1 MNHKVLKTLE
11 FDKIIARLEEKCLT
25 PLGKKEARNLEPLPT
40 VYDVRD
46 PQQET
51 EDALSRLYRFGSFSA
66 SGARDIRDS
75 LARLRVQAS
84 LSMPELLSVGML
96 LRTAERVKAYGNAES
111 ESSRKK
117 AARNDWQKPAEE
129 LPEEEGFRDSLTDYF
144 NALEPLGAFYRE
156 IERCILSEEE
166 MADDAS
172 SGLLSV
178 RRRLKN
184 TQSKVRD
191 ELNRLVVSS
200 GSLLRDHVIT
210 MRNGRYC
217 LPVKT
222 ECRGQVPGMIHD
234 ESATGSTVFIEPLAV
249 VRLNNEIRELEI
261 AEQKEIEAVLMK
273 LSEEAAQHEDAIR
286 TDLTILSHLD
296 FVFAKASLA
305 KDMHAVRPEFT
316 TDHTLDLREARHPL
330 LDPKTAVPISIRLGE
345 TFDTLIVTGP
355 NTGGKTVS
363 LKTVGLLTLMGQAG
377 LHIPAFE
384 GSKLGHFG
392 EVYADIGDE
401 QSIEQSLSTFSS
413 HMKNLTAI
421 LRRADED
428 SLVLLDE
435 LCAGTD
441 PEEGANLA
449 IAILNALRLRNA
461 RAMATTHYSEL
472 KLYAL
477 ATDGVEN
484 ACCEFDLATLSP
496 TYRLLIGIPGK
507 SNAFA
512 ISKRLGL
519 DPAIIQDAQQRMD
532 QDTVAFEDV
541 IRDLNDSRRKMER
554 EKSKI
559 GQLKAE
565 AKNLKATLDAEE
577 AKTEEKRQKILAD
590 ARREAQEMLS
600 RAKAQLDETIRVMN
614 REGKDVRELEK
625 QRTKTREMMK
635 DSLPKDAAAAQGAK
649 KASREPAELHPGD
662 KVQVLPL
669 GVQGIVSTPPDAKGE
684 LYVQVGILR
693 SQFRVSDLEK
703 LEDAAETVAKKAP
716 RASSSAGDLQ
726 KAATISP
733 EINLIGMTQDDATAV
748 LEKYMDDAYLAHLPN
763 VRIVHGRGT
772 GALRSAVQ
780 RLLKQLSYVKSFRSG
795 AIGEGDTGV
804 TIAELK

>member
-1 MNHKVLKTLE
+1 MNQKVLKTLE
-11 FDKIIARLEEKCLT
+11 FDKTVARLEEKCLT
-25 PLGKKEARNLEPLPT
+25 PLGKKKARALAPLSS

-46 PQQET
+46 AQQET
-51 EDALSRLYRFGSFSA
+51 EDALSRLYRYGSFSA

-84 LSMPELLSVGML
+84 LSMPELLSVAML
-96 LRTAERVKAYGNAES
+96 LRTAERVKAYGNSDQDPSA
-111 ESSRKK
+111 KK
-117 AARNDWQKPAEE
+117 RSQTQ
-129 LPEEEGFRDSLTDYF
+129 PEPEEGFRDSLTDFF
-144 NALEPLGAFYRE
+144 NGLDPLGAFYRE
-156 IERCILSEEE
+156 IDRCILSEEE

-178 RRRLKN
+178 RRRMKN
-184 TQSKVRD
+184 AQSKVRD
-191 ELNRLVVSS
+191 ELNRLVVSN
-200 GSLLRDHVIT
+200 GSWLRDHVIT

-217 LPVKT
+217 LPVKS
-222 ECRGQVPGMIHD
+222 ECRAQVPGMIHD
-234 ESATGSTVFIEPLAV
+234 ESGSGSTVFIEPLAV
-249 VRLNNEIRELEI
+249 VKLNNEIRELEI
-261 AEQKEIEAVLMK
+261 AEKKEIEAVLAK
-273 LSEEAAQHEDAIR
+273 LSEEAAGHEDALR
-286 TDLTILSHLD
+286 ADLQILSHLD
-296 FVFAKASLA
+296 FVFAKAALA
-305 KDMHAVRPEFT
+305 KEMNAVRPVFSGDRSLE
-316 TDHTLDLREARHPL
+316 LRAARHPL
-330 LDPKTAVPISIRLGE
+330 LDPKTAVPIDVRLGE

-377 LHIPAFE
+377 LHIPAAD
-384 GSKLGHFG
+384 GSKLGLFE

-421 LRRADED
+421 LRRAGED

-449 IAILNALRLRNA
+449 IAILNALRQRGS
-461 RAMATTHYSEL
+461 RSMATTHYSEL

-477 ATDGVEN
+477 TTEGVEN
-484 ACCEFDLATLSP
+484 ASCEFDIATLSP
-496 TYRLLIGIPGK
+496 TYKLLIGIPGK

-512 ISKRLGL
+512 ISRRLGL
-519 DPAIIQDAQQRMD
+519 DPAIIADAQHSMD
-532 QDTVAFEDV
+532 EDKVAFEDV
-541 IRDLNDSRRKMER
+541 IRDLNDSKRKMER

-577 AKTEEKRQKILAD
+577 ARTEEKRQKILAE
-590 ARREAQEMLS
+590 ARREAQEMLAK
-600 RAKAQLDETIRVMN
+600 AKAQLDETIRAMN
-614 REGKDVRELEK
+614 RQGKDVRELEQ
-625 QRTKTREMMK
+625 QRTKTREMMQAN
-635 DSLPKDAAAAQGAK
+635 LPKGAAVPESAP
-649 KASREPAELHPGD
+649 KASASTEELKPGD

-669 GVQGIVSTPPDAKGE
+669 GVEGVVSTAPDAKGE

-693 SQFRVSDLEK
+693 SQFRVSDLQK
-703 LEDAAETVAKKAP
+703 LEDQGESGKKKP
-716 RASSSAGDLQ
+716 RASSGGSDLQ
-726 KAATISP
+726 KAATVSP
-733 EINLIGMTQDDATAV
+733 EINLIGMTQDEATAY
-748 LEKYMDDAYLAHLPN
+748 LEKYLDDAYLAHLPN

-780 RLLKQLSYVKSFRSG
+780 RLLRMLPYVKSYRLG
-795 AIGEGDTGV
+795 TIGEGDSGV
-804 TIAELK
+804 TIAEFK

>member
-1 MNHKVLKTLE
+1 MNQKVLRTLE
-11 FDKIIARLEEKCLT
+11 FDKILLKLEEKCLT
-25 PLGKKEARNLEPLPT
+25 PLGKKEARNLTPLQT

-46 PQQET
+46 AQTET
-51 EDALSRLYRFGSFSA
+51 EDALKRLYRHGSFSA

-84 LSMPELLSVGML
+84 LSMQELLSIAML
-96 LRTAERVKAYGNAES
+96 LRTAERVKSYGNADS
-111 ESSRKK
+111 EGPGRK
-117 AARNDWQKPAEE
+117 RVQEE
-129 LPEEEGFRDSLTDYF
+129 PEEEGFRDSLTDYF
-144 NALEPLGAFYRE
+144 NALDPAGAFYRE
-156 IERCILSEEE
+156 IDRCILSEEE

-184 TQSKVRD
+184 AQAKVRD
-191 ELNRLVVSS
+191 ELNRLVVSN

-222 ECRGQVPGMIHD
+222 ECRAQVPGMIHD
-234 ESATGSTVFIEPLAV
+234 ESGTGSTVFIEPLAV

-261 AEQKEIEAVLMK
+261 AEQKEIEAVLAR
-273 LSEEAAQHEDAIR
+273 LSEEAAGREDLLR
-286 TDLTILSHLD
+286 TDLSVLSHLD

-305 KDMHAVRPEFT
+305 KDMNAVRPAFT
-316 TDHTLDLREARHPL
+316 QDHSMELRSARHPL
-330 LDPKTAVPISIRLGE
+330 LDPKTAVPIDVRLGGG
-345 TFDTLIVTGP
+345 FDTLIVTGP

-363 LKTVGLLTLMGQAG
+363 LKTTGLLTLMGQAG
-377 LHIPAFE
+377 LHIPAAD
-384 GSKLGHFG
+384 GSKLGYFE
-392 EVYADIGDE
+392 EVFADIGDE

-421 LRRADED
+421 LRRADEN

-449 IAILNALRLRNA
+449 IAILSALRVRGA

-477 ATDGVEN
+477 TTDGVEN
-484 ACCEFDLATLSP
+484 ASCEFDIATLSP
-496 TYRLLIGIPGK
+496 TYKLLIGIPGK

-512 ISKRLGL
+512 ISRRLGL
-519 DPAIIQDAQQRMD
+519 EPAIIEDAQRRMD
-532 QDTVAFEDV
+532 EDTVAFEDV
-541 IRDLNDSRRKMER
+541 IRDLNDSKRKMER

-565 AKNLKATLDAEE
+565 AKNLKASLDAEE
-577 AKTEEKRQKILAD
+577 AKTEEKRQKILAE
-590 ARREAQEMLS
+590 ARREAQEMLAK
-600 RAKAQLDETIRVMN
+600 AKAQLDETIRVLN
-614 REGKDVRELEK
+614 RQGKDVRELEQ
-625 QRTKTREMMK
+625 QRTKTREMQK
-635 DSLPKDAAAAQGAK
+635 ETLPQGASQPESAPK
-649 KASREPAELHPGD
+649 SAAKPQDLKPGD

-693 SQFRVSDLEK
+693 SQFRVTDLEK
-703 LEDAAETVAKKAP
+703 LEDAAETTSKKP
-716 RASSSAGDLQ
+716 RVTGGGTGDLQ

-733 EINLIGMTQDDATAV
+733 EINLIGMTQDEATAA
-748 LEKYMDDAYLAHLPN
+748 LEKYLDDAYLAHLRT

-780 RLLKQLSYVKSFRSG
+780 RLLKSLNYVKSYRQG
-795 AIGEGDTGV
+795 AFGEGDSGV
-804 TIAELK
+804 TIAEFK

>member
-1 MNHKVLKTLE
+1 MNQKVLKTLE

-25 PLGKKEARNLEPLPT
+25 PLGKKNARSLTPLPT

-46 PQQET
+46 AQQET

-84 LSMPELLSVGML
+84 LSMPELLSVAML
-96 LRTAERVKAYGNAES
+96 LRTADRVKAYGNADPDGSSKKRAQAAS
-111 ESSRKK
+111 ET
-117 AARNDWQKPAEE
+117 
-129 LPEEEGFRDSLTDYF
+129 EEGFRDSLTDFF
-144 NALEPLGAFYRE
+144 NCLEPLPSFYRE
-156 IERCILSEEE
+156 IDRCILSEEE

-172 SGLLSV
+172 NGLLSV
-178 RRRLKN
+178 RRRMKN
-184 TQSKVRD
+184 AQSKVRD
-191 ELNRLVVSS
+191 ELNRLVVSN
-200 GSLLRDHVIT
+200 GAWLQDHVIT

-217 LPVKT
+217 LPVKN
-222 ECRGQVPGMIHD
+222 ECRAQVPGMIHD
-234 ESATGSTVFIEPLAV
+234 ESGSGSTVFIEPLAV
-249 VRLNNEIRELEI
+249 VKLNNEIRELEI
-261 AEQKEIEAVLMK
+261 AEKKEIEAVLAK
-273 LSEEAAQHEDAIR
+273 LSDEAAGHEDVLRA
-286 TDLTILSHLD
+286 DLRILSHLD

-305 KDMHAVRPEFT
+305 KEMNAVRPAFSGDRSLE
-316 TDHTLDLREARHPL
+316 LLRARHPL
-330 LDPKTAVPISIRLGE
+330 LDPKTAVPIDVRLGD

-377 LHIPAFE
+377 LHIPAAD
-384 GSKLGHFG
+384 GSKLGYFE

-421 LRRADED
+421 LRRAGED

-449 IAILNALRLRNA
+449 IAILNALRQRGCSS
-461 RAMATTHYSEL
+461 MATTHYSEL

-477 ATDGVEN
+477 TTEGVEN
-484 ACCEFDLATLSP
+484 ASCEFDIATLSP
-496 TYRLLIGIPGK
+496 TYKLLIGIPGK

-519 DPAIIQDAQQRMD
+519 DPAIIADAQRGMD
-532 QDTVAFEDV
+532 DDKVAFEDV
-541 IRDLNDSRRKMER
+541 IRDLNDSKRKMER

-565 AKNLKATLDAEE
+565 AKNLKASLDAEE
-577 AKTEEKRQKILAD
+577 AKTEEKRQKILAE
-590 ARREAQEMLS
+590 ARREAQEMLAK
-600 RAKAQLDETIRVMN
+600 AKAQLDETIRVMN
-614 REGKDVRELEK
+614 RQGKDVRELEQ
-625 QRTKTREMMK
+625 QRTKTREMMQENLLK
-635 DSLPKDAAAAQGAK
+635 GAAPAGTALKAAA
-649 KASREPAELHPGD
+649 PAEDLKPGD
-662 KVQVLPL
+662 HVKVLPL
-669 GVQGIVSTPPDAKGE
+669 GVDGIVSTAPDQKGE

-693 SQFRVSDLEK
+693 SQFRVTDLEK
-703 LEDAAETVAKKAP
+703 LEDQKAAAQKKGP
-716 RASSSAGDLQ
+716 RASGGSGSDLQ
-726 KAATISP
+726 KAATVSP
-733 EINLIGMTQDDATAV
+733 EINLIGMTQDEATAA
-748 LEKYMDDAYLAHLPN
+748 LEKYLDDAYLAHLPN

-772 GALRSAVQ
+772 GALRNAVH
-780 RLLKQLSYVKSFRSG
+780 RLLRQLHYVKSFRLG
-795 AIGEGDTGV
+795 TIGEGDSGV
-804 TIAELK
+804 TIAEFK

>member
-11 FDKIIARLEEKCLT
+11 FDKITARLEEKCLT
-25 PLGKKEARNLEPLPT
+25 PLGKKEARLLEPLPT
-40 VYDVRD
+40 VYDIRD
-46 PQQET
+46 AQQET
-51 EDALSRLYRFGSFSA
+51 EDALSRIYRFGSFSA
-66 SGARDIRDS
+66 SGARDIHDS
-75 LARLRVQAS
+75 LLRLRVQAS
-84 LSMPELLSVGML
+84 LSMSELLSVAML
-96 LRTAERVKAYGNAES
+96 LRTAERVKTYGNAANDNGN
-111 ESSRKK
+111 RKR
-117 AARNDWQKPAEE
+117 AVQEPA
-129 LPEEEGFRDSLTDYF
+129 PEEGFRDSLTDYF
-144 NALEPLGAFYRE
+144 NALDPASSFYRE
-156 IERCILSEEE
+156 IDRCILSEEE

-178 RRRLKN
+178 RRRMKN
-184 TQSKVRD
+184 AQSKVRD
-191 ELNRLVVSS
+191 ELNRLVVSN
-200 GSLLRDHVIT
+200 GSWLQDHVIT

-222 ECRGQVPGMIHD
+222 EHRALVPGMIHD
-234 ESATGSTVFIEPLAV
+234 ESSSGSTVFIEPLAV
-249 VRLNNEIRELEI
+249 VKLNNEIRELEI
-261 AEQKEIEAVLMK
+261 AERKEIEAVLAR
-273 LSEEAAQHEDAIR
+273 LSEEAASREDALR
-286 TDLTILSHLD
+286 TDLNILSHLD
-296 FVFAKASLA
+296 FVFGKAALA
-305 KDMHAVRPEFT
+305 KEMEAVRPAFT
-316 TDHTLDLREARHPL
+316 ENHVLELLKARHPL
-330 LDPKTAVPISIRLGE
+330 LDPKTAVPIDVRLGE
-345 TFDTLIVTGP
+345 NFDTLIVTGP

-377 LHIPAFE
+377 LHIPALE
-384 GSKLGHFG
+384 GSKLGHFE

-421 LRRADED
+421 LRKADEN

-449 IAILNALRLRNA
+449 IAILKALRSRGA
-461 RAMATTHYSEL
+461 CSMATTHYSEL
-472 KLYAL
+472 KLFAL
-477 ATDGVEN
+477 TTEGVEN
-484 ACCEFDLATLSP
+484 ASCEFDIGTLSP
-496 TYRLLIGIPGK
+496 TYKLLIGIPGK

-519 DPAIIQDAQQRMD
+519 DPAIIEDAQRGMD
-532 QDTVAFEDV
+532 QDAVAFEDV
-541 IRDLNDSRRKMER
+541 IRDLNDSKRKMDR

-565 AKNLKATLDAEE
+565 AKNLKASLDAEE
-577 AKTEEKRQKILAD
+577 AKTEEKRQKILAE

-600 RAKAQLDETIRVMN
+600 KVKTQLDETIRVMN
-614 REGKDVRELEK
+614 RQGKDVRELEQ
-625 QRTKTREMMK
+625 QRTKTREMLQ
-635 DSLPKDAAAAQGAK
+635 DTLPKDAVKEPVK
-649 KASREPAELHPGD
+649 KVSAEPKDLKPGD

-693 SQFRVSDLEK
+693 SQFKISDLEK
-703 LEDAAETVAKKAP
+703 LEGQDAPEDAKKNARP
-716 RASSSAGDLQ
+716 SVTMAGEFG

-733 EINLIGMTQDDATAV
+733 EINLIGLNQDDAAAA
-748 LEKYMDDAYLAHLPN
+748 LEKYMDDAYLAHLKT

-772 GALRSAVQ
+772 GALRNAVQ
-780 RLLKQLSYVKSFRSG
+780 RVLRQLSYVKSFRLG
-795 AIGEGDTGV
+795 TIGEGDSGV

>member
-1 MNHKVLKTLE
+1 MNQKVLKTLE
-11 FDKIIARLEEKCLT
+11 FDKIVARLEEKCLT
-25 PLGKKEARNLEPLPT
+25 PLGKKKARALAPLSS

-46 PQQET
+46 AQQET
-51 EDALSRLYRFGSFSA
+51 EDALSRLYRYGSFSA

-84 LSMPELLSVGML
+84 LSMPELLSVAML
-96 LRTAERVKAYGNAES
+96 LRTAERVKAYGNSDQDPSA
-111 ESSRKK
+111 KK
-117 AARNDWQKPAEE
+117 RSQAQ
-129 LPEEEGFRDSLTDYF
+129 PEPEEGFRDSLTDFF
-144 NALEPLGAFYRE
+144 NGLDPLGAFYRE
-156 IERCILSEEE
+156 IDRCILSEEE

-178 RRRLKN
+178 RRRMKN
-184 TQSKVRD
+184 AQSKVRD
-191 ELNRLVVSS
+191 ELNRLVVSN
-200 GSLLRDHVIT
+200 GSWLRDHVIT

-217 LPVKT
+217 LPVKS
-222 ECRGQVPGMIHD
+222 ECRAQVPGMIHD
-234 ESATGSTVFIEPLAV
+234 ESGSGSTVFIEPLAV
-249 VRLNNEIRELEI
+249 VKLNNEIRELEI
-261 AEQKEIEAVLMK
+261 AEKKEIEAVLAK
-273 LSEEAAQHEDAIR
+273 LSEEAAGHEDALR
-286 TDLTILSHLD
+286 ADLQILSHLD
-296 FVFAKASLA
+296 FVFAKAALA
-305 KDMHAVRPEFT
+305 KEMNAVRPVFSGDRSLE
-316 TDHTLDLREARHPL
+316 LRAARHPL
-330 LDPKTAVPISIRLGE
+330 LDPKTAVPIDVRLGE

-377 LHIPAFE
+377 LHIPAAD
-384 GSKLGHFG
+384 GSKLGLFE

-421 LRRADED
+421 LRRAGED

-449 IAILNALRLRNA
+449 IAILNALRR
-461 RAMATTHYSEL
+461 RGSRSMATTHYSEL

-477 ATDGVEN
+477 TTEGVEN
-484 ACCEFDLATLSP
+484 ASCEFDIATLSP
-496 TYRLLIGIPGK
+496 TYKLLIGIPGK

-512 ISKRLGL
+512 ISRRLGL
-519 DPAIIQDAQQRMD
+519 DPAIIADAQHSMD
-532 QDTVAFEDV
+532 EDKVAFEDV
-541 IRDLNDSRRKMER
+541 IRDLNDSKRKMER

-577 AKTEEKRQKILAD
+577 ARTEEKRQKILAE
-590 ARREAQEMLS
+590 ARREAQEMLAK
-600 RAKAQLDETIRVMN
+600 AKAQLDETIRAMN
-614 REGKDVRELEK
+614 RQGKDVRELEQ
-625 QRTKTREMMK
+625 QRTKTREMMQAN
-635 DSLPKDAAAAQGAK
+635 LPKGAAVPESAP
-649 KASREPAELHPGD
+649 KASASLEELKPGD

-669 GVQGIVSTPPDAKGE
+669 GVEGVVSTVPDAKGE

-693 SQFRVSDLEK
+693 SQFRVSDLQK
-703 LEDAAETVAKKAP
+703 LEDQGESGKKKP
-716 RASSSAGDLQ
+716 RPSSGGSDLQ
-726 KAATISP
+726 KAATVSP
-733 EINLIGMTQDDATAV
+733 EINLIGMTQDEATAC
-748 LEKYMDDAYLAHLPN
+748 LEKYLDDAYLAHLPN

-780 RLLKQLSYVKSFRSG
+780 RLLRMLPYVKSYRLG
-795 AIGEGDTGV
+795 TIGEGDSGV
-804 TIAELK
+804 TIAEFK

>member
-1 MNHKVLKTLE
+1 MNQKVLKTLE
-11 FDKIIARLEEKCLT
+11 FDKIVARLEEKCLT
-25 PLGKKEARNLEPLPT
+25 PLGKKAARSLVPLPT

-46 PQQET
+46 AQQET

-84 LSMPELLSVGML
+84 LSMPELLSVAML
-96 LRTAERVKAYGNAES
+96 LRTADRVKTYGNADQDG
-111 ESSRKK
+111 SSRKR
-117 AARNDWQKPAEE
+117 AQVQSEP
-129 LPEEEGFRDSLTDYF
+129 EEGFRDSLTDFF
-144 NALEPLGAFYRE
+144 NCLEPLPSFYRE
-156 IERCILSEEE
+156 IDRCILSEEE

-178 RRRLKN
+178 RRRMKN
-184 TQSKVRD
+184 AQAKVRD
-191 ELNRLVVSS
+191 ELNRLVVSN
-200 GSLLRDHVIT
+200 GAWLQDHVIT

-217 LPVKT
+217 LPVKN
-222 ECRGQVPGMIHD
+222 ECRAQVPGMIHD
-234 ESATGSTVFIEPLAV
+234 ESGSGSTVFIEPLAV
-249 VRLNNEIRELEI
+249 VKLNNEIRELEI
-261 AEQKEIEAVLMK
+261 AEKKEIEAVLAK
-273 LSEEAAQHEDAIR
+273 LSDEAASHEDVLRA
-286 TDLTILSHLD
+286 DLRILSHLD
-296 FVFAKASLA
+296 FVFAKAALA
-305 KDMHAVRPEFT
+305 KEMNAVRPAFSGDRSLE
-316 TDHTLDLREARHPL
+316 LLRARHPL
-330 LDPKTAVPISIRLGE
+330 LDPKTAVPIDVRLGD

-377 LHIPAFE
+377 LHIPAAD
-384 GSKLGHFG
+384 GSKLGYFE

-421 LRRADED
+421 LRRAGED

-449 IAILNALRLRNA
+449 IAILNALRQRGCSS
-461 RAMATTHYSEL
+461 MATTHYSEL

-477 ATDGVEN
+477 TTEGVEN
-484 ACCEFDLATLSP
+484 ASCEFDIATLSP

-519 DPAIIQDAQQRMD
+519 DPAIIADAQRGMD
-532 QDTVAFEDV
+532 DDKVAFEDV
-541 IRDLNDSRRKMER
+541 IRDLNDSKRKMER

-565 AKNLKATLDAEE
+565 AKNLKASLDAEE
-577 AKTEEKRQKILAD
+577 AKTEEKRQKILAE
-590 ARREAQEMLS
+590 ARREAQEMLAK
-600 RAKAQLDETIRVMN
+600 AKAQLDETIRVMN
-614 REGKDVRELEK
+614 RQGKDVRELEQ
-625 QRTKTREMMK
+625 QRTKTREMMQEN
-635 DSLPKDAAAAQGAK
+635 LPKGTAPAGTAPKAAA
-649 KASREPAELHPGD
+649 PAEDLKPGD
-662 KVQVLPL
+662 RVKVLPL
-669 GVQGIVSTPPDAKGE
+669 GVDGIVSTAPDQKGE

-693 SQFRVSDLEK
+693 SQFRVTDLEK
-703 LEDAAETVAKKAP
+703 LEDQEAAVQKKAP
-716 RASSSAGDLQ
+716 RASAGSGSDLQ
-726 KAATISP
+726 KAATVSP
-733 EINLIGMTQDDATAV
+733 EINLIGMTQDEATAA
-748 LEKYMDDAYLAHLPN
+748 LEKYLDDAYLAHLPN

-772 GALRSAVQ
+772 GALRGAVH
-780 RLLKQLSYVKSFRSG
+780 RLLRQLHYVKSFRLG
-795 AIGEGDTGV
+795 TIGEGDSGV
-804 TIAELK
+804 TIAEFK

>member
-11 FDKIIARLEEKCLT
+11 FDKIIEKLSEKCLT
-25 PLGKKEARNLEPLPT
+25 PLGKKKARLLEPLET
-40 VYDVRD
+40 VYDIRD
-46 PQQET
+46 AQRET

-84 LSMPELLSVGML
+84 LSMPELLSVAML
-96 LRTAERVKAYGNAES
+96 LRTAERVKTYGNAVNDNGL
-111 ESSRKK
+111 RKK
-117 AARNDWQKPAEE
+117 AASESA
-129 LPEEEGFRDSLTDYF
+129 EEEGFRDSLSDYF
-144 NALEPLGAFYRE
+144 NALDPASSFYRE
-156 IERCILSEEE
+156 IDRCILSEEE

-178 RRRLKN
+178 RRRMKN
-184 TQSKVRD
+184 AQAKVRD
-191 ELNRLVVSS
+191 ELNRLVVSQ
-200 GSLLRDHVIT
+200 GSWLRDHVIT

-222 ECRGQVPGMIHD
+222 ECRAQVPGMIHD

-249 VRLNNEIRELEI
+249 VKLNNEIRELEI
-261 AEQKEIEAVLMK
+261 AERKEIEAVLAR
-273 LSEEAAQHEDAIR
+273 LSEEAAGREDALR

-296 FVFAKASLA
+296 FVFGKAALA
-305 KDMHAVRPEFT
+305 KEMNAVRPEFT
-316 TDHTLDLREARHPL
+316 QDHVLDLRQARHPL
-330 LDPKTAVPISIRLGE
+330 LDPKTAVPIDVRLGDG
-345 TFDTLIVTGP
+345 FDTLIVTGP

-377 LHIPAFE
+377 LHIPALE
-384 GSKLGHFG
+384 GSKLGHFE

-413 HMKNLTAI
+413 HMKNLTGI
-421 LRRADED
+421 LRRANED

-449 IAILNALRLRNA
+449 IAILKALRSRGSCS
-461 RAMATTHYSEL
+461 MATTHYSEL
-472 KLYAL
+472 KLFAL
-477 ATDGVEN
+477 TTEGVEN
-484 ACCEFDLATLSP
+484 ASCEFDIATLSP
-496 TYRLLIGIPGK
+496 TYKLLIGIPGK

-519 DPAIIQDAQQRMD
+519 DPAIIEDAQRGMD
-532 QDTVAFEDV
+532 QDAVAFEDV
-541 IRDLNDSRRKMER
+541 IRDLNDSKRKMDR

-559 GQLKAE
+559 GQLRAE
-565 AKNLKATLDAEE
+565 ANRLRESLSAEE
-577 AKTEEKRQKILAD
+577 AKTEEKRQKILAE
-590 ARREAQEMLS
+590 ARREAQEMLAK
-600 RAKAQLDETIRVMN
+600 AKAQLDETIRVMN
-614 REGKDVRELEK
+614 RQGKDVRELE
-625 QRTKTREMMK
+625 QHRTKTREMLQET
-635 DSLPKDAAAAQGAK
+635 LPKDAVKEPVK
-649 KASREPAELHPGD
+649 KTAPESQDLKPGD

-669 GVQGIVSTPPDAKGE
+669 GVEGIVSTAPDARGE

-693 SQFRVSDLEK
+693 SQFKLSDLQK
-703 LEDAAETVAKKAP
+703 LEDQGETSQGKKSP
-716 RASSSAGDLQ
+716 RASGTAAGEFG

-733 EINLIGMTQDDATAV
+733 EINLIGMTQDDATAA
-748 LEKYMDDAYLAHLPN
+748 LEKYMDDAYLSHLKT

-772 GALRSAVQ
+772 GALRGAVQ
-780 RLLKQLSYVKSFRSG
+780 RLLKQLSYVKSFRLG
-795 AIGEGDTGV
+795 TIGEGDSGV